1 MYINRVSDPA
11 GLEDSKGSF
20 NYYAGYTSFLLKN
33 IMPTCR
39 FWGSLFK
46 NEVCTPSSLHFRW
59 KEAIPETD
67 TPFSQ
72 IKSSFNLE
80 GTDTPIFFFL
90 VTRETEVFE
99 GNWLGQD
106 DILTSDYRCN
116 LCAFCSTLK
125 LLFCC
130 TYTENL
136 TFSSGSLP
144 RLGTGGTWKYHAAFP
159 YQGQPPWGSV
169 KVYSRWNCPCK
180 AHVFSG
186 KRLLCS
192 HYSASLYKGI
202 HHSLSPS
209 GNSPNKLRHLNTI
222 ASKTCCP
229 QATSASSPAAI
240 PLQKTGHKTIKISA
254 NYPATLALFMP
265 GPGALFML
273 CLLPRAFSPSPQAI
287 QVLLSLHHW
296 EALLDLFKECLRH
309 SLSLSM
315 VLAILFSVSG
325 LCDFFLQSG
334 C

>member
-1 MYINRVSDPA
+1 M
-11 GLEDSKGSF
+11 
-20 NYYAGYTSFLLKN
+20 
-33 IMPTCR
+33 
-39 FWGSLFK
+39 
-46 NEVCTPSSLHFRW
+46 
-59 KEAIPETD
+59 
-67 TPFSQ
+67 
-72 IKSSFNLE
+72 
-80 GTDTPIFFFL
+80 
-90 VTRETEVFE
+90 
-99 GNWLGQD
+99 
-106 DILTSDYRCN
+106 
-116 LCAFCSTLK
+116 K
-125 LLFCC
+125 LPLQSP
-130 TYTENL
+130 L
-136 TFSSGSLP
+136 
-144 RLGTGGTWKYHAAFP
+144 
-159 YQGQPPWGSV
+159 
-169 KVYSRWNCPCK
+169 
-180 AHVFSG
+180 FSG

-229 QATSASSPAAI
+229 QATSASSPAAK